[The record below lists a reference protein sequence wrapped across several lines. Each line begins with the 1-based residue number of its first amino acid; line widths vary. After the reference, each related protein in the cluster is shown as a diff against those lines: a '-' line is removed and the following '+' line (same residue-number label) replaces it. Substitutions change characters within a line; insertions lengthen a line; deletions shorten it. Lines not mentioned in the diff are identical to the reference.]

1 MIVLLAV
8 PVLLLRLRNTGTTEL
23 TIHMYIRAMLKQLN
37 MEDGEGSLRMYTV
50 TVLPFVHGLILCRF
64 DPLGLKPTSAEEFNT
79 LQTKELNN
87 GRLAMI
93 SVAGFVA
100 QELVNKKGIIET
112 LKDST

>member
-1 MIVLLAV
+1 
-8 PVLLLRLRNTGTTEL
+8 
-23 TIHMYIRAMLKQLN
+23 MLKHLN
-37 MEDGEGSLRMYTV
+37 MKDREGRLRMYTV

-100 QELVNKKGIIET
+100 QELINKKGIIET